1 VNATTKSWTRA
12 RKLTTLCA
20 LAVATCLVTSARGAS
35 GASPSGLS
43 VRDVRTD
50 GSTVTGWV
58 DNQTGHEVRDVRLM
72 VEQDFRW
79 TNEMKPGDD
88 NPGNSTTVQVPQP
101 IPAGGSVQFR
111 YDMPA
116 PLPQRADGHFETA
129 VKVLSFSEHWDQGP
143 TAAIPPRSVAP

>member
-1 VNATTKSWTRA
+1 MNATTKSGMGV
-12 RKLTTLCA
+12 RKLGTLCA
-20 LAVATCLVTSARGAS
+20 LVAATCLVMSARVAS
-35 GASPSGLS
+35 SASPSGLAI
-43 VRDVRTD
+43 RDVRTD

-88 NPGNSTTVQVPQP
+88 NPGKSDTVRVPQP
-101 IPAGGSVQFR
+101 IPAGGSIQFR

-116 PLPQRADGHFETA
+116 PLPQRNDGHFETA
-129 VKVLSFSEHWDQGP
+129 VKVLSFSEHWDEFP

>member
-1 VNATTKSWTRA
+1 MNAMTKSRMGA
-12 RKLTTLCA
+12 RTPTSLCA
-20 LAVATCLVTSARGAS
+20 LVVAACLVLSARVAS
-35 GASPSGLS
+35 SAAPSGLS
-43 VRDVRTD
+43 IRDVRTD
-50 GSTVTGWV
+50 GSTVSGWV

-88 NPGNSTTVQVPQP
+88 NPGNSTTVRVPQP

-116 PLPQRADGHFETA
+116 PLPQRNDGHFETA